1 MFLKAYYLLLL
12 SQQKKKKKKI
22 ELDFGNDLCW
32 PSFWPNRVLKKQFV
46 QFLPI
51 FFRTTTLSHKL

>member
-12 SQQKKKKKKI
+12 SQQKKKKKI

-32 PSFWPNRVLKKQFV
+32 PSFFPNRGLKKQFV

-51 FFRTTTLSHKL
+51 FFRTATL

>member
-12 SQQKKKKKKI
+12 SQKKKKKI

-32 PSFWPNRVLKKQFV
+32 PRFCPNRVLKEQFV
-46 QFLPI
+46 KFLAI
-51 FFRTTTLSHKL
+51 FFRTTAL